1 MELTVTNRV
10 RAWPKR
16 WESGQ
21 GAAGMNR
28 SKLACGE
35 AFMMITEY
43 LRSKWHWVTKSRS
56 DPRGVHQSILAT
68 QEVNSQGNVNM
79 YVVLKVQN
87 LYSSLAQSVEHAAV
101 NRSVVGS
108 SPTGG
113 AFGTW
118 SPICKSY
125 TRLHGQAVKTP
136 PFHGG
141 NRGSNPLGVIIQKFY
156 IICKI

>member
-1 MELTVTNRV
+1 MTP
-10 RAWPKR
+10 A
-16 WESGQ
+16 
-21 GAAGMNR
+21 
-28 SKLACGE
+28 
-35 AFMMITEY
+35 EY
-43 LRSKWHWVTKSRS
+43 NT
-56 DPRGVHQSILAT
+56 QSAT

-113 AFGTW
+113 VLGNECSEKFNNW
-118 SPICKSY
+118 
-125 TRLHGQAVKTP
+125 LHGQAVKTP

-141 NRGSNPLGVIIQKFY
+141 NRGSNPLGVI
-156 IICKI
+156 